1 MRTFS
6 FSKFMFWA
14 GLTFLYVPMVI
25 LVIYSFNESRLV
37 TVWMGWSVKWY
48 GELFQDTQIMS
59 AVQRSLEIAFMS
71 ATSAVFFGMLSS
83 WTMVRLGN
91 FTGKTLFGGM
101 ITAPLVMP
109 DVIIGLSLLLLFV
122 AFSQLIGFPKE
133 RGMLTIWIAHTTFG
147 MAYATVVISSRLR
160 EMDASIEEAAMDLGA
175 PPLKVFF
182 AITLPLILPAVAS
195 AWLLAFTLSLDD
207 VVIASFV
214 TGPGATTL
222 PIEVL
227 SSVRR
232 GVSPKINV
240 LASLIIFAVSLV
252 TFAVWYVS
260 RRIEKNRLKAIADD
274 ALLES

>member
-1 MRTFS
+1 MKTFS
-6 FSKFMFWA
+6 VSKFMFWF
-14 GLTFLYVPMVI
+14 GLLFLYLPMAI
-25 LVIYSFNESRLV
+25 LIIYSFNESKLV
-37 TVWMGWSVKWY
+37 TVWAGWSTKWY
-48 GELFQDTQIMS
+48 GELLRDQQMMD
-59 AVQRSLEIAFMS
+59 AVKRSLQIAFMS
-71 ATSAVFFGMLSS
+71 ACSATVFGMFAA
-83 WTMVRLGN
+83 WVMVRI
-91 FTGKTLFGGM
+91 GKFKFQTLFSGM

-122 AFSQLIGFPKE
+122 VLSQSIGWPPE

-147 MAYATVVISSRLR
+147 MAYASVVISSRLR
-160 EMDASIEEAAMDLGA
+160 EMDRSIEEAAQDLGA

-182 AITLPLILPAVAS
+182 MITMPLIIPALAS

-232 GVSPKINV
+232 GVSPKINA
-240 LASLIIFAVSLV
+240 LASLMILAVSIITLIVWFV
-252 TFAVWYVS
+252 TS
-260 RRIEKNRLKAIADD
+260 RTAKKETVYEEL
-274 ALLES
+274 

>member
-1 MRTFS
+1 MKQFS
-6 FSKFMFWA
+6 ISKFIFWI
-14 GLTFLYVPMVI
+14 GILFLYMPMVI
-25 LVIYSFNESRLV
+25 LIIYSFNESRLV
-37 TVWMGWSVKWY
+37 TVWAGWSTKWY
-48 GELFQDTQIMS
+48 GELLKDQQMMD
-59 AVQRSLEIAFMS
+59 ALKRSMQLAFMS
-71 ATSAVFFGMLSS
+71 ATSAAIFGMLAS
-83 WTMVRLGN
+83 WVLVRIGR
-91 FTGKTLFGGM
+91 FKMKTVFSGM

-122 AFSQLIGFPKE
+122 SLSQSIGWPPE

-160 EMDASIEEAAMDLGA
+160 EMDSSIEEAAQDLGA
-175 PPLKVFF
+175 TPLKVFF
-182 AITLPLILPAVAS
+182 LITLPLILPAIAS

-232 GVSPKINV
+232 GVSPKINA
-240 LASLIIFAVSLV
+240 LASLLILAVSLI
-252 TFAVWYVS
+252 TFVVWYMT
-260 RRIEKNRLKAIADD
+260 REKPKKAAV
-274 ALLES
+274 